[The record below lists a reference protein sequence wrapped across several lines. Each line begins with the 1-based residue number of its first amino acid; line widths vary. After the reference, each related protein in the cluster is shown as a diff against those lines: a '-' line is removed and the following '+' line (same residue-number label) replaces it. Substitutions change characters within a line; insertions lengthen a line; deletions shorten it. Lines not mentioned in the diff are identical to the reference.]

1 MSSPPRVRYEDLL
14 VKLHREMRAGRGE
27 GARAE
32 ELRAEMDA
40 LWYELTEDE
49 QALFDELSEDL
60 YVVEGKRRI
69 VPLAEGE
76 TPALLGQRMSAAFK
90 AHDAR
95 LQLSLLRK
103 WPAFDA
109 NAVYVMARCW
119 DRLRFFLGAVCFYDH
134 ANELEAKDS
143 YEYLAIEA
151 LACAG
156 RISEASAR
164 CRAIEA
170 RPVVSGNLLAK
181 VAVILYRAAP
191 LAEEAERRGLW
202 AHVTSLV
209 ERVWDDPMVLASD
222 RAMSLLAA
230 GFSYE
235 KLGDEARALRSF
247 DRAVAAYPFEA
258 PLLARGLALLHVD
271 RPRAMRDFAKA
282 VDLGTKFDWPYLYA
296 VHHAIE
302 TGDYAEAERICEAG
316 LSFARPGEVRGR
328 LFEWW
333 AIAAA
338 QLGRSPAEVNAL
350 FDRAMTELPLDP
362 VLQSNVRRYQ
372 ESLAAQPASPRGA
385 WELAQVVDED
395 EARKSLPL
403 AA

>member
-1 MSSPPRVRYEDLL
+1 MSTLAREQYEDLL

-27 GARAE
+27 SARAE

-40 LWYELTEDE
+40 LWHELTDEE

-60 YVVEGKRRI
+60 YVIEGKRRI

-76 TPALLGQRMSAAFK
+76 TPALLEQRMMAAFK

-103 WPAFDA
+103 WPALDA
-109 NAVYVMARCW
+109 NAVYVMACCW
-119 DRLRFFLGAVCFYDH
+119 DRLGFFLGAVCFYDH
-134 ANELEAKDS
+134 ANALGAKDS
-143 YEYLAIEA
+143 YEYLALEA
-151 LACAG
+151 LVCAG
-156 RISEASAR
+156 HIPEAFDR
-164 CRAIEA
+164 CRAIEG
-170 RPVVSGNLLAK
+170 RPAVSGTLLAK
-181 VAVILYRAAP
+181 VSVIVYRAAP
-191 LAEEAERRGLW
+191 FAEEIERRGIW
-202 AHVTSLV
+202 AYVARLV

-235 KLGDEARALRSF
+235 NLGDKACTLRSF

-258 PLLARGLALLHVD
+258 PLLARGLGLLHID
-271 RPRAMRDFAKA
+271 RPRAMRDFVKA
-282 VDLGTKFDWPYLYA
+282 VDLGTKFDWPYLYT

-302 TGDYAEAERICEAG
+302 AGDYAEAERICEAG
-316 LSFARPGEVRGR
+316 LSFTRPEEVRGR

-338 QLGRSPAEVNAL
+338 QLGRLPAKVNAL

-372 ESLAAQPASPRGA
+372 ESLAAQPAPPRGA
-385 WELAQVVDED
+385 WALAQVVDEN